1 MYFLNFMYHCT
12 PESTPADTKFR
23 DYYRKN
29 NVEEIR
35 RQHTVNVDVN
45 SVLPLSPR
53 TWQAEWTEEAFS
65 DGNSLWKKYY
75 RGIFETEI
83 IPPSSMEEILRNP
96 LGIFIVDFN
105 FSEIVTG
112 GSR

>member
-1 MYFLNFMYHCT
+1 ML
-12 PESTPADTKFR
+12 FR
-23 DYYRKN
+23 
-29 NVEEIR
+29 
-35 RQHTVNVDVN
+35 
-45 SVLPLSPR
+45 S
-53 TWQAEWTEEAFS
+53 
-65 DGNSLWKKYY
+65 
-75 RGIFETEI
+75 GIFETEI